1 MANNFEDKKDME
13 EHIEGG
19 LNDAPILEEK
29 RKKHTANNQLD
40 EAAAYLAQAGP
51 VEYTAEERRAVIRKI
66 DIFVCIPMCLTYF
79 LQQLDKSSLS
89 YAAVFDIQKEANLVG
104 NQYSW
109 LNSIV
114 YFAQLGLQPVSSYAL
129 IAFPIKYWVTFNM
142 LAWSIVTVCT
152 GAAKN
157 FTGLII
163 CRLLLGIFEATIL
176 PSFIFLTQMWYT
188 RREQSFRTIAYQVA
202 NSLAAVL
209 GPILSFGIGKATENS
224 NKVKEYQGIFFFI
237 GSISVA
243 FVPIIFFMLPNS
255 PTTARFLR
263 KNNDRVIAIDRLK
276 ENQTGTKSSKWK
288 WNQVRETYKDP
299 KTYIWAAMYFCTS
312 TPSGGFGAFGGL
324 VVKGLGFTSFK
335 AILMQ
340 APTGGIAIL
349 TLLVTIFF
357 TNQFKARWAV
367 VAACV
372 VPPIAGA
379 VGLVKVQR
387 SDPYIL
393 LACYYVA
400 QTLAGIQPLLY
411 SWANL
416 NQAGSTKRVVVFA
429 TMFVAQCTGN
439 IVGPQVYLTREAP
452 YYHTGLY
459 VNIGCW
465 SVLFCLIVFMRF
477 YLSYLNKKQVER
489 RVALGLPADL
499 KDMSIMSYNELEQ
512 YKAELAAQMTA
523 AGLDATKLYEN
534 AFDDMTDYEN
544 PYFIYVV

>member
-1 MANNFEDKKDME
+1 MEDKKYAE
-13 EHIEGG
+13 EHIEGI
-19 LNDAPILEEK
+19 NDAPVLDGK
-29 RKKHTANNQLD
+29 KKHTANRQLD
-40 EAAAYLAQAGP
+40 EAAEYLAQAGP
-51 VEYTAEERRAVIRKI
+51 VEYTAEERNAVIRKI
-66 DIFVCIPMCLTYF
+66 DLFVCVPMCMTYF

-89 YAAVFDIQKEANLVG
+89 YAAVFNIQEEAHLVG
-104 NQYSW
+104 SQYSW
-109 LNSIV
+109 LTSVV
-114 YFAQLGLQPVSSYAL
+114 YIAQLCLQPVSSYAL

-152 GAAKN
+152 GATKN
-157 FTGLII
+157 FAGLVT

-188 RREQSFRTIAYQVA
+188 RREQSFRTIAYQTA
-202 NSLAAVL
+202 NSLAAIL
-209 GPILSFGIGKATENS
+209 GPIMSFGIGKATENS
-224 NKVKEYQGIFFFI
+224 TKVKEYQGIFFFI
-237 GSISVA
+237 GGVSCA

-255 PTTARFLR
+255 PTTAKFLR
-263 KNNDRVIAIDRLK
+263 KGNDRVIAIDRLK

-288 WNQVRETYKDP
+288 WNQVWETYKDP

-312 TPSGGFGAFGGL
+312 LPSGGFGAFGGL

-340 APTGGIAIL
+340 APTGAIAIVA
-349 TLLVTIFF
+349 LLVTIFL
-357 TNQFKARWAV
+357 TNQFRARWVIIAG
-367 VAACV
+367 CV

-379 VGLVKVQR
+379 VGLIRVSR
-387 SDPYIL
+387 SDPYAL

-400 QTLAGIQPLLY
+400 QTLAAIQPLLY

-429 TMFVAQCTGN
+429 TMFVAQCVGN
-439 IVGPQVYLTREAP
+439 IVGPQVYLKREQP

-459 VNIGCW
+459 VDIGCW
-465 SVLFCLIVFMRF
+465 STLFLLIVFMRF
-477 YLSYLNKKQVER
+477 YLNRLNKKQIPR

-499 KDMSIMSYNELEQ
+499 KDMSIMPYDELEA
-512 YKAELAAQMTA
+512 YKTELANKMNA
-523 AGLDATKLYEN
+523 AGLDSSKLYEN

-544 PYFIYVV
+544 PYFIYVL

>member
-1 MANNFEDKKDME
+1 MFEEKKDIE
-13 EHIEGG
+13 EQVDGT
-19 LNDAPILEEK
+19 NSSPVLEEK
-29 RKKHTANNQLD
+29 KRHTANNQLD
-40 EAAAYLAQAGP
+40 EAAAYLAQAGH
-51 VEYTAEERRAVIRKI
+51 VEYTAEERKAVIRKI
-66 DIFVCIPMCLTYF
+66 DLFVCVPMCLTYF

-89 YAAVFDIQKEANLVG
+89 YAAIFDIQAETNLVG
-104 NQYSW
+104 SQYSW
-109 LNSIV
+109 LSSVV
-114 YFAQLGLQPVSSYAL
+114 YIAQLCLQPASSYAL

-157 FTGLII
+157 FTGLVI

-188 RREQSFRTIAYQVA
+188 RREQSFRTIAYQIA
-202 NSLAAVL
+202 NSFAAIL
-209 GPILSFGIGKATENS
+209 GPIMSFGIGKATENS
-224 NKVKEYQGIFFFI
+224 STVKEYQGIFFFI
-237 GSISVA
+237 GSVSVA
-243 FVPIIFFMLPNS
+243 FVPVIFFMLPNS
-255 PTTARFLR
+255 PGTARFLR
-263 KNNDRVIAIDRLK
+263 KGNDRVMAIDRLK

-288 WNQVRETYKDP
+288 WNQVWETYKDP

-340 APTGGIAIL
+340 APTGAIAIL
-349 TLLVTIFF
+349 TLLITIFL
-357 TNQFKARWAV
+357 TNQFRARWAI

-372 VPPIAGA
+372 IPPIAGA

-400 QTLAGIQPLLY
+400 QSLAGIQPLLY

-439 IVGPQVYLTREAP
+439 IVGPQVYLQRENP

-465 SVLFCLIVFMRF
+465 TVLFCLIVFMRF
-477 YLSYLNKKQVER
+477 YLSHLNRKQVQR
-489 RVALGLPADL
+489 RVGLGLPADL
-499 KDMSIMSYNELEQ
+499 KDMSIMPYGELEA
-512 YKAELAAQMTA
+512 YKAELAQQMTA
-523 AGLDATKLYEN
+523 AGLDAAKL
-534 AFDDMTDYEN
+534 MRMRLT
-544 PYFIYVV
+544 I